1 LSAASRPE
9 AAGICPVS
17 GTVGQNVGLLTLKAL
32 LTGKALRRLDGI
44 AYRFCAEPDCDVV
57 YFDRDAGSIFDKS
70 DLGVRVGL
78 KESSDPIP
86 ICYCF
91 DVTVSDLRTGTDV
104 AAMIGAEVRAGHC
117 ACEVKNPQG
126 SCCLGNVSAA
136 LARLRAAGSV

>member
-1 LSAASRPE
+1 MT
-9 AAGICPVS
+9 CPVS
-17 GTVGQNVGLLTLKAL
+17 GTVGHKVGLVTVKAL
-32 LTGKALRRLDGI
+32 LAGRALRRLDGK

-57 YFDRDAGSIFDKS
+57 YFDRDAGSVFRKR
-70 DLGVRVGL
+70 DLLVRVGL

-91 DVTVSDLRTGTDV
+91 DLTVSDLRTRIDV
-104 AAMIGAEVRAGHC
+104 AAMISAEVRAGHC

-136 LARLRAAGSV
+136 LARLRRPGSSR